1 MKIKN
6 TCGKII
12 NFGTLTLLP
21 NEIGVVPKEFENNP
35 VLEAFVERDNITI
48 LEDVVAPAN
57 EEREVSVPADLE
69 TLKKPELIALC
80 KELGAKVE
88 DTDTKA
94 MLIEKIKEA
103 TAE

>member
-1 MKIKN
+1 MKVKN

-21 NEIGVVPKEFENNP
+21 GEIGTLPAGFESNP
-35 VLEAFVERDNITI
+35 VVNAFVEKDNITI
-48 LEDVVAPAN
+48 IAEAAISK
-57 EEREVSVPADLE
+57 EEAKEVTVPENLD
-69 TLKKPELIALC
+69 TLKKNELAEVC
-80 KELGAKVE
+80 TNLGIEVL

-94 MLIEKIKEA
+94 MLVEKIKEA

>member
-12 NFGTLTLLP
+12 NFGNLTLLP
-21 NEIGVVPKEFENNP
+21 NEIGTLPKEFENNP
-35 VLEAFVERDNITI
+35 VIIAFVERDNITI
-48 LEDVVAPAN
+48 LDAL
-57 EEREVSVPADLE
+57 VPAEGCSDVTVPENLE
-69 TLKKPELIALC
+69 TLKKDELVALC
-80 KELGAKVE
+80 NELGAKVA

-94 MLIEKIKEA
+94 ALIEKIREA

>member
-21 NEIGVVPKEFENNP
+21 NEIGTLPKEFEGNP
-35 VLEAFVERDNITI
+35 VLDAYIERDNITI
-48 LEDVVAPAN
+48 LEN
-57 EEREVSVPADLE
+57 REVKEETVVPENLE
-69 TLKKPELIALC
+69 TLKKDELIALC
-80 KELGAKVE
+80 GKLGVTVA

-94 MLIEKIKEA
+94 ALIEKIREA

>member
-21 NEIGVVPKEFENNP
+21 NEIGTLPKEFENNP
-35 VLEAFVERDNITI
+35 VLDAYVERDNITI
-48 LEDVVAPAN
+48 LKDGVAKK
-57 EEREVSVPADLE
+57 EVEVYDNLE
-69 TLKKPELIALC
+69 ALKKSELVELC
-80 KELGAKVE
+80 DKLGVTVE

-94 MLIEKIKEA
+94 ALIEKIREA

>member
-21 NEIGVVPKEFENNP
+21 DEIGTLPKEFENNP
-35 VLEAFVERDNITI
+35 VIDAYVERDNITI
-48 LEDVVAPAN
+48 LDALVPN
-57 EEREVSVPADLE
+57 EGKSAVTVPENLE
-69 TLKKPELIALC
+69 TLKKDELIALC

-94 MLIEKIKEA
+94 ALIEKIRDA
-103 TAE
+103 TAD

>member
-21 NEIGVVPKEFENNP
+21 NEIGTLPKEFENNP
-35 VLEAFVERDNITI
+35 VLNAFVERDNITI
-48 LEDVVAPAN
+48 LEERVAKEAV
-57 EEREVSVPADLE
+57 EVQDNLE
-69 TLKKPELIALC
+69 TLKKNELVELC
-80 KELGAKVE
+80 DKLGVTVE

-94 MLIEKIKEA
+94 ALIEKIREA